1 MKPLNL
7 NKANNML
14 NEMSIDSLNKLVVDI
29 RAQAKI
35 GLMSDKEAHD
45 QINRISVVLM
55 RKQLE
60 KMGIPLEDEEENL
73 WKEPAEGGQSRGDE
87 LMTNGWED

>member
-1 MKPLNL
+1 
-7 NKANNML
+7 ML
-14 NEMSIDSLNKLVVDI
+14 NQMSIESLNKLVVDV

-45 QINRISVVLM
+45 QINKISVVLM

-60 KMGIPLEDEEENL
+60 KMGIADEDEEESL